1 MAYIITN
8 QVMANIITNQVMA
21 YIITNQVMAYI
32 ITNQVMAYTITN
44 HKVTNGVC
52 WFSTQESTWRSTS
65 KDWFVGISIMCPWKV
80 WRYLSQTKNDKRR
93 TKHYTEN

>member
-32 ITNQVMAYTITN
+32 ITNQVMAYTITQSQSY
-44 HKVTNGVC
+44 KWCLLIFYSGVNMKKYEQRLVC
-52 WFSTQESTWRSTS
+52 GNQYNVSMKSLKIFKSN
-65 KDWFVGISIMCPWKV
+65 KK
-80 WRYLSQTKNDKRR
+80 
-93 TKHYTEN
+93 